1 MRHKTVSGWNDGVAV
16 RRKEGFSLPQVV
28 RRPAQLVV
36 IQPCGITD
44 GNSCGVLSPLP
55 PELQP
60 LIGEQRR
67 EAVRAHREHAFP
79 GEMRAQILRADA
91 SGREDLLRRHADV
104 HAAQLFGKLLRRIQ
118 RAVRQQDK
126 RHAGFLN
133 RFHKA
138 FGLRNRAFSPV
149 QGSIQINQKTFHYP
163 LTAPIIRE
171 FDAWVVRLYRLHKPL
186 PTKICLPHYTTGRA
200 PFPAVFPG
208 GRAAEN
214 AQGPRRCFRAE
225 GLSFY

>member
-1 MRHKTVSGWNDGVAV
+1 M
-16 RRKEGFSLPQVV
+16 
-28 RRPAQLVV
+28 
-36 IQPCGITD
+36 
-44 GNSCGVLSPLP
+44 
-55 PELQP
+55 
-60 LIGEQRR
+60 
-67 EAVRAHREHAFP
+67 
-79 GEMRAQILRADA
+79 
-91 SGREDLLRRHADV
+91 
-104 HAAQLFGKLLRRIQ
+104 Q

-200 PFPAVFPG
+200 FSSCFSRQARRRKRTRPPALLSAPEACSVLWICGFVLTHLPKYARISCM
-208 GRAAEN
+208 RADWCTWNGQRASQCPQPTQSP
-214 AQGPRRCFRAE
+214 ACFSK
-225 GLSFY
+225 LS